1 MEAEDVV
8 ELYSLL
14 VEHGVQ
20 VWVGGGWGIDAL
32 LKEQTRPHKDLDAF
46 VQFDDLRTMT
56 DVLAERGFTL
66 KEIWSENRW
75 VSHSLHV
82 QLIGKEEGTD
92 REVATAFVLQHENGQ
107 ELDFHV
113 LHFDEHGNGI
123 PLWDADFIYSAEA
136 LEGRG
141 LIMTTPVRCLSASMQ
156 MATHTEYELQ
166 RKDLQDLRLLHERF
180 GTPYLGQHAH
190 LFPESSVVLAAKDE
204 HDGHSRQ

>member
-14 VEHGVQ
+14 VEYGVL

-75 VSHSLHV
+75 VFHPLHV
-82 QLIGKEEGTD
+82 QLIGRIEGAD
-92 REVATAFVLQHENGQ
+92 SKVATAFVLHHENGN

-113 LHFDEHGNGI
+113 LQFDDRGNGK
-123 PLWDADFIYSAEA
+123 PLWEDDSIYPLEA
-136 LEGRG
+136 FEGCG
-141 LIMTTPVRCLSASMQ
+141 LIIHTPVRCLSADVQ
-156 MATHTEYELQ
+156 MATHTGYELLD
-166 RKDLQDLRLLHERF
+166 KDIQDLRLLHERF
-180 GTPYLGQHAH
+180 GTPYL
-190 LFPESSVVLAAKDE
+190 DE
-204 HDGHSRQ
+204 QTHRFQE